1 MRTALTGGNLPL
13 RSARGIGGGLAALGI
28 VIFVLCTALVAWP
41 RATTNI
47 LTSDLHYRMTAA
59 SASTRDLQSAIDAS
73 NGFVPGFGQL
83 PVPVLSPVWD
93 AMPSTLSRIRAEMP
107 ASVRAITTP
116 GRYVGQDSGSGGRGI
131 GASGPPH
138 PPAGSSYLM
147 TLEAD
152 PLLQSDA
159 VLVAGTW
166 PAQSIGFPGT
176 GPLQVAIAAKAAKL
190 LHWSIGQTQTL
201 VGANNEPETVRLVG
215 TLKPRDAST
224 DYWQLDGS
232 RAQAGATPS
241 TDGDKTVYNAVI
253 WMNAKSWTSAGRVF
267 TGISVLSWFPVSGTA
282 LTVDNVP
289 PTVGDLQRFLSVP
302 RQAGT
307 LGSQSQL
314 RFTTNVS
321 SVTDDFLARASP
333 AAAVLS
339 VVGTGPLG
347 TGCAVVL
354 LGVILLVD
362 RRRAVIA
369 LIRARGASERRLRGT
384 VAAEIAMATVPAAV
398 AGGAL
403 AVWLTPGPVNAL
415 LLLTVAA
422 CALLPMVAAAVR
434 VGAAREGVAPRTGG
448 ARSPV
453 RWVTEVVVLLLAALS
468 IVLLLQRGLDPGSTA
483 VGVDPLLTLTPILV
497 VAVVCLALLRG
508 YPFALRWIGALLRR
522 RRGVVGYVGWA
533 TAARSPARFL
543 SIFAVVAG
551 VSITIFSS
559 TILSTERE
567 GISDAVLQKVGA
579 DVSIT
584 AQPLQAD
591 VPGRLAKLPGI
602 EHVVSIDSAGGV
614 SISRV
619 SDAVALFTVNAKQLA
634 EVQSELPPSLRQFA
648 GLGAISNGR
657 TTAIAGGF
665 QQKPPPTASIQ
676 GTTNIAA
683 NLQPLVGLA
692 PTFVSDPPW
701 ILLDRAA
708 IPRGAGFT
716 EQPLAVL
723 LQFKP
728 GTDTAAV
735 RAAIRRIVGSS
746 ATIVDGAGLVRASRT
761 APVVS
766 GFEQLTAV
774 ALGLSALMC
783 AIALILTLL
792 INTPTR
798 IRLMARLRALG
809 FAARQASGLIGWELG
824 PLAVLGVVAGLVVG
838 LALPPL
844 LLGAVDLAGFTGS
857 VTNPAIVLDP
867 VAIAATVS
875 GFLLAAALATLVAIA
890 GARRARIAAVLRT
903 SGED

>member
-1 MRTALTGGNLPL
+1 MRAGLTGGNLPL
-13 RSARGIGGGLAALGI
+13 RSARGIRGGLVALGI

-47 LTSDLHYRMTAA
+47 LTSDLQYRMTAA
-59 SASTRDLQSAIDAS
+59 SASTRDLQSVIDAS
-73 NGFVPGFGQL
+73 SGYVIGYGQPPAPNL
-83 PVPVLSPVWD
+83 KPVWD
-93 AMPSTLSRIRAEMP
+93 SMPSTLTRVRAEMP
-107 ASVRAITTP
+107 ASVRAITAP
-116 GRYVGQDSGSGGRGI
+116 GRYVGQDGGSGGQGI
-131 GASGPPH
+131 SASGPPD

-147 TLEAD
+147 TLEAN

-166 PAQSIGFPGT
+166 PAPSKDFPGT
-176 GPLQVAIAAKAAKL
+176 GILQVAIAAKAAKL
-190 LHWSIGQTQTL
+190 LHWSIGETQTL
-201 VGANNEPETVRLVG
+201 SGANHEPETVKLVG
-215 TLKPRDAST
+215 TLKPRDESS
-224 DYWQLDGS
+224 DYWQLDGA

-241 TDGDKTVYNAVI
+241 TDGDHTTYDAVI
-253 WMNAKSWTSAGRVF
+253 WMNAKSWTTAGAAF
-267 TGISVLSWFPVSGTA
+267 AGISVFPWFSVSGGA
-282 LTVDNVP
+282 LTGDNVS

-302 RQAGT
+302 RSVGS

-314 RFTTNVS
+314 RFTTNLT

-362 RRRAVIA
+362 RRRVVIS

-384 VAAEIAMATVPAAV
+384 VAAEIALSTVPAAV

-403 AVWLTPGPVNAL
+403 AAWLTPGPVNAL
-415 LLLTVAA
+415 LVLTVVG

-434 VGAAREGVAPRTGG
+434 VGARRDTVAPR
-448 ARSPV
+448 AAQNPV
-453 RWVTEVVVLLLAALS
+453 RWVTEIVVLLLAALS
-468 IVLLLQRGLDPGSTA
+468 VVLLLQRGLDPDSTA

-497 VAVVCLALLRG
+497 VSVGCLALLRG
-508 YPFALRWIGALLRR
+508 YPFALRWIGTLLRR

-543 SIFAVVAG
+543 SVFAVVAG
-551 VSITIFSS
+551 VSVTIFSF
-559 TILSTERE
+559 TILATERE
-567 GISDAVLQKVGA
+567 GIGDAVLQRVGA
-579 DVSIT
+579 DVSIS
-584 AQPLQAD
+584 AQPLQTDA
-591 VPGRLAKLPGI
+591 PGRLARLPGV

-614 SISRV
+614 SITRV

-634 EVQSELPPSLRQFA
+634 DVQATLPPSLRQFA

-665 QQKPPPTASIQ
+665 QQKPPSTASIQ
-676 GTTNIAA
+676 GNSNIAA
-683 NLQPLVGLA
+683 NLQPLVGPS

-723 LQFKP
+723 LQLGP
-728 GTDTAAV
+728 GADTATT
-735 RAAIRRIVGSS
+735 RASIRRIVGSN
-746 ATIVDGAGLVRASRT
+746 ATIVDGAALVRASRT

-766 GFEQLTAV
+766 GFEGITAL

-783 AIALILTLL
+783 GIALVLTLL
-792 INTPTR
+792 INTPAR
-798 IRLMARLRALG
+798 IRLLARLRALG
-809 FAARQASGLIGWELG
+809 FAGRQAGGLVGWELG
-824 PLAVLGVVAGLVVG
+824 PLVVLGGVAGLAVG
-838 LALPPL
+838 LVLPPL

-857 VTNPAIVLDP
+857 VTDPAIVLDP
-867 VAIAATVS
+867 IAIAATVG
-875 GFLLAAALATLVAIA
+875 GFLVAAALATLVAI
-890 GARRARIAAVLRT
+890 GTARRARAAAILRT